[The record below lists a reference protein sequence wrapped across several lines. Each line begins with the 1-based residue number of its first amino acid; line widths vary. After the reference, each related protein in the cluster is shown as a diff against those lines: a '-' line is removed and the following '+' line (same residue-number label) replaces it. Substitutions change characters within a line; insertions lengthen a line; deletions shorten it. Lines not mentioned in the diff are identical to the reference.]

1 MSFFKSTFFPH
12 TYAATV
18 QTPQVT
24 NNHHN
29 AVMAAHP
36 CGVPKK
42 RFAKMCSLHPL
53 DAVQGVGISQ
63 QAFCSA
69 KVAVVY
75 TAALLASTM
84 RPLKTPP
91 KFDNHFARMIVRF
104 QVQLEVGGYFSDL
117 FLLPFQSAFIP
128 FAPCPHGIQNRF
140 QAIGH
145 KSSSDA
151 VFYASD
157 ELFSVA
163 FPFKPPWS
171 FADTPM
177 LPIQRAE
184 RS

>member
-1 MSFFKSTFFPH
+1 MQFKGLG
-12 TYAATV
+12 A
-18 QTPQVT
+18 PQQVFC
-24 NNHHN
+24 N
-29 AVMAAHP
+29 AN
-36 CGVPKK
+36 GVCIGDTLL
-42 RFAKMCSLHPL
+42 AGA
-53 DAVQGVGISQ
+53 D
-63 QAFCSA
+63 
-69 KVAVVY
+69 VVY
-75 TAALLASTM
+75 TSALLADAM
-84 RPLKTPP
+84 KPLNVLA
-91 KFDNHFARMIVRF
+91 KFENNFVNQTVRF
-104 QVQLEVGGYFSDL
+104 QVQLEAGGYFSDL

-163 FPFKPPWS
+163 FPFKPLWS